1 MPAPAWRSWSSD
13 GFQAGA
19 CRSRMPQIP
28 AKEHNLEVEKQ
39 RKFIHTKPT
48 NCLVG
53 KEAVG
58 RWLWMSSTK
67 ATLLCSFLRQKLEET
82 QRRVNKLTRSRSCIC
97 LSLWL
102 AAPSVGAPYTV
113 MTDFLGVFILVEL
126 LVLWPL
132 KAIGFLNQ
140 NGIVKALIAQ
150 GRKRSRVICI
160 QMKRG

>member
-1 MPAPAWRSWSSD
+1 
-13 GFQAGA
+13 
-19 CRSRMPQIP
+19 MPQIP

-82 QRRVNKLTRSRSCIC
+82 QRRVNKVSKLYLPVPLIGSTLR
-97 LSLWL
+97 
-102 AAPSVGAPYTV
+102 GAPYTV

-126 LVLWPL
+126 LVL
-132 KAIGFLNQ
+132 
-140 NGIVKALIAQ
+140 
-150 GRKRSRVICI
+150 
-160 QMKRG
+160 